1 MAKKKE
7 EPKKEYVIKEI
18 SLLPGVTEEDVRV
31 SFATIILNELMA
43 KNVIDRDIYNKAIK
57 EIEIQLRSPKSKEE
71 NK

>member
-1 MAKKKE
+1 MGKKKE

-31 SFATIILNELMA
+31 TFATIILNELMA
-43 KNVIDRDIYNKAIK
+43 KNVIDRDIYNKALK